1 MEIRTY
7 GMVGHKM
14 RETVKYRVF
23 TIADADLPREIRE
36 WDEKLEQYRARVRDF
51 MKKYEIAYCFFNQY
65 GQVKSLAVI
74 DPEAHKWCLYV
85 RQRPVEVRGRRV
97 FLVEPNAK
105 LKAGQ
110 SMIEDL
116 NELNKYA
123 VTQRNKEMA
132 ILKHYGLEYSVWW
145 KKTKIETKI
154 QKKGDDWY
162 IVVPSTIASGGAVGW
177 GLSEEYKADGALK
190 EISIEEYEEIMKG

>member
-1 MEIRTY
+1 MLIARTPALYLFLKFFSEIQDSN
-7 GMVGHKM
+7 V
-14 RETVKYRVF
+14 
-23 TIADADLPREIRE
+23 D
-36 WDEKLEQYRARVRDF
+36 
-51 MKKYEIAYCFFNQY
+51 
-65 GQVKSLAVI
+65 SVI

-154 QKKGDDWY
+154 QKKGGDWY
-162 IVVPSTIASGGAVGW
+162 IVVPSTITSGGAVGW
-177 GLSEEYKADGALK
+177 GLSEEYKADGVLK
-190 EISIEEYEEIMKG
+190 EISIEKYEEIMEG